1 MPKLRPELS
10 VTTSIFLQVP
20 QDSPKV
26 HSRAPSVE
34 SCSSTC
40 YIYSHGK
47 SMIIV
52 ASATWKNARV
62 SSNQE
67 QHIIY
72 HNSSRGDIGT
82 SPISM
87 EQACQGIPGIYVT
100 CVAPVPNSE
109 VCHLFTVRS
118 ISPEISDGM
127 WVRIKGVM
135 AVYNT
140 RKKVTVKL
148 VPRIDLQALAA
159 KFFVELCFNPKIEE
173 ESQHHKSL
181 YRVCTE
187 NNLVDAHPLP
197 LPPRV
202 SPPVPLS
209 VTMLRQSIAM
219 YHANE
224 NLPSVKG
231 QWQKRKLIGR
241 GTFGSVF
248 HATNK

>member
-1 MPKLRPELS
+1 MEISEKTKKHPCRLNSLTQVRGSEKSYSGSGIVYQPKDDAYDACFMNNIP
-10 VTTSIFLQVP
+10 
-20 QDSPKV
+20 
-26 HSRAPSVE
+26 HSK
-34 SCSSTC
+34 
-40 YIYSHGK
+40 YQHGHL
-47 SMIIV
+47 
-52 ASATWKNARV
+52 N
-62 SSNQE
+62 
-67 QHIIY
+67 
-72 HNSSRGDIGT
+72 
-82 SPISM
+82 
-87 EQACQGIPGIYVT
+87 ACQGIPGIYVT

-118 ISPEISDGM
+118 RSPEISDGM
-127 WVRIKGVM
+127 WVRIKGGNYKGDLAQVV

-148 VPRIDLQALAA
+148 ISRIDFQALAA
-159 KFFVELCFNPKIEE
+159 KFVVHGIIVKLCEFVELCFNPKIEE

-197 LPPRV
+197 LPPEFHHQ
-202 SPPVPLS
+202 SHYL
-209 VTMLRQSIAM
+209 VTMLQQSIAM

-248 HATNK
+248 HATNM